1 MSIEAER
8 PAPPIEE
15 FADPGP
21 AQTGGKRKVIAAI
34 LAVAV
39 ITAAGILLAPQI
51 LVDRQPA
58 DFKIDHSRLVV
69 VNKKGRPLWTF
80 ETGLKNL
87 LPERE
92 FRDRFF
98 KKTGLTSFRITD
110 LEADGRPEVL
120 YAPQTEDGRGAGR
133 LFVFEA
139 KGRERWAFESGGGI
153 RAEDQTIPADFQIPG
168 FDVHDFEKDLRSE
181 IILVSQALDRPDGR
195 LFILDRN
202 KNVRGD
208 YRNVGPIRDL
218 LFADLTRDEQEEIV
232 VVGRNDEFKR
242 PCLFVFDWRDVKGG
256 SPQDPGRAFSERKPG
271 SEKIYIL
278 FPRTALDE
286 LKKSDGSLREV
297 QLLSSERIRTITD
310 VSDVF
315 YEFNFL
321 GRLLSVDFSVSYERQ
336 YADFFR
342 KGLLTGAFDSDR
354 LRRELAAGLLYFDGP
369 TKTWVS
375 RPALVNPW

>member
-1 MSIEAER
+1 MSAPAEK
-8 PAPPIEE
+8 PDPTTEE
-15 FADPGP
+15 FAGPGP
-21 AQTGGKRKVIAAI
+21 AQTGGKRKFIAAI

-87 LPERE
+87 LPEQE

-110 LEADGRPEVL
+110 LEADGRLEVL

-153 RAEDQTIPADFQIPG
+153 RGEDQTIPADFQIPG

-181 IILVSQALDRPDGR
+181 IVLVSQALDRPDGR

-208 YRNVGPIRDL
+208 YRNDGPIRDL

-232 VVGRNDEFKR
+232 AVGRNDEFKR

-256 SPQDPGRAFSERKPG
+256 SPQGPGRAFSELKPG

-297 QLLSSERIRTITD
+297 QLLSNERIRVMTD
-310 VSDVF
+310 LSDVF

-321 GRLLSVDFSVSYERQ
+321 GRLLSVDLSSSYERQ
-336 YADFFR
+336 YVDFFR

-354 LRRELAAGLLYFDGP
+354 IRRELAAGLLYYDGSS
-369 TKTWVS
+369 KTWGP

>member
-1 MSIEAER
+1 MPETAAKSD
-8 PAPPIEE
+8 PPVEE
-15 FADPGP
+15 FTGPGP
-21 AQTGGKRKVIAAI
+21 VQPGGKRKFLAAI
-34 LAVAV
+34 LAVGV
-39 ITAAGILLAPQI
+39 IVVAGILLAPQI
-51 LVDRQPA
+51 LVDRRPA
-58 DFKIDHSRLVV
+58 DFKIDRSSLVV

-98 KKTGLTSFRITD
+98 KKNGLTSFRITD
-110 LEADGRPEVL
+110 LEADGRLEVL

-139 KGRERWAFESGGGI
+139 KGRERWAFEAGGEI

-181 IILVSQALDRPDGR
+181 IVLVSQALDRPDGR
-195 LFILDRN
+195 LFILDGN

-208 YRNVGPIRDL
+208 YRNDGPIRDL

-242 PCLFVFDWRDVKGG
+242 PCLFVFDWRDVRGG
-256 SPQDPGRAFSERKPG
+256 SPQGPGRGLPGRAPG

-286 LKKSDGSLREV
+286 LKKSDGSLREI
-297 QLLSSERIRTITD
+297 QLLSNERIRVMTD
-310 VSDVF
+310 LSDVF

-321 GRLLSVDFSVSYERQ
+321 GRLLSVDLSNAYERQ
-336 YADFFR
+336 YGDFFR
-342 KGLLTGAFDSDR
+342 KGQLAAAFDSDR
-354 LRRELAAGLLYFDGP
+354 IRRELAAGLLYFDGP
-369 TKTWVS
+369 SKTWVA